1 MCAAPGTCSEGEA
14 HDGLRAYP
22 CRVPSA
28 RRTSSTPTA
37 WVSCCT
43 MARCPRCGF
52 RRANCAT
59 SASCRAP
66 GPSQAGRTVAFSKIR
81 TALKNRM
88 HATFATP
95 ALAGG
100 AREYGLS
107 LDTLSDIY
115 AAKWRAEL
123 TRVIGRLPE
132 ETRRCMEQELEL
144 LDLVQGQIDR
154 LEARILE
161 RVRIT
166 PTIQLVMSLP
176 GPAEI
181 LSIVID
187 REVGS
192 IERFSC
198 PKHFCGYAGTV
209 PKVKGSGGKFHYGR
223 MIKQCN
229 NYLKWA
235 FIACPGGLGQG
246 GGECGG
252 SAATSPELAEE
263 VRRPALRANP
273 PTKGPLGRGGRRGKV
288 SGGSDLLGVE
298 ERRALSGAELQA
310 TDKGTLNH
318 SAQAGPGPS
327 R

>member
-154 LEARILE
+154 LEVPQALLWLCRHGTQSQGQRGQVPL
-161 RVRIT
+161 RPDDQAVQ
-166 PTIQLVMSLP
+166 QLP
-176 GPAEI
+176 
-181 LSIVID
+181 
-187 REVGS
+187 EVGVHCLS
-192 IERFSC
+192 WRTRPGRRRMWWF
-198 PKHFCGYAGTV
+198 
-209 PKVKGSGGKFHYGR
+209 GSGITRTGR
-223 MIKQCN
+223 RSMWCSSTN
-229 NYLKWA
+229 A
-235 FIACPGGLGQG
+235 P
-246 GGECGG
+246 
-252 SAATSPELAEE
+252 
-263 VRRPALRANP
+263 
-273 PTKGPLGRGGRRGKV
+273 GRGRGMP
-288 SGGSDLLGVE
+288 S
-298 ERRALSGAELQA
+298 LSV
-310 TDKGTLNH
+310 
-318 SAQAGPGPS
+318 